1 MKFNLKP
8 KKIAIEKIITSMG
21 SPWSL
26 GISEVTNLIS
36 RSRDAFKQVVSIC
49 IYPFAQILVSMER
62 VKGLLVKE
70 EEEEEERV
78 ASGISNWFII
88 LVECVIINKCS
99 LTEPVYLIVNL

>member
-1 MKFNLKP
+1 M
-8 KKIAIEKIITSMG
+8 
-21 SPWSL
+21 
-26 GISEVTNLIS
+26 
-36 RSRDAFKQVVSIC
+36 RDAFKQVVSIC
-49 IYPFAQILVSMER
+49 IYLFAQILVSMER
-62 VKGLLVKE
+62 VKGLLVK

>member
-1 MKFNLKP
+1 
-8 KKIAIEKIITSMG
+8 MG
-21 SPWSL
+21 NPWSL
-26 GISEVTNLIS
+26 GLSAVTDLIS
-36 RSRDAFKQVVSIC
+36 RLRDAFKQVVSIC

-62 VKGLLVKE
+62 VKGLLVK
-70 EEEEEERV
+70 EEEEERV

>member
-1 MKFNLKP
+1 
-8 KKIAIEKIITSMG
+8 MG
-21 SPWSL
+21 NPWSL
-26 GISEVTNLIS
+26 GISAVTNLIS
-36 RSRDAFKQVVSIC
+36 RLRDAFKQVVSIC

-62 VKGLLVKE
+62 VKGLLVK